1 MYDRILG
8 KVRQV
13 ALMLKHRVNLLEI
26 NASLCNVL

>member
-13 ALMLKHRVNLLEI
+13 ALMLKQRVNLQEI